1 MTKNTYALLLVCLL
15 CVSMALAVR
24 DAMTCDVTA
33 TVYNVNDDVMTLE
46 TADGNLW
53 DWEGIH
59 PGQYQVGG
67 EVVVTFHRHHPETLF
82 DDEIL
87 TIKGC

>member
-24 DAMTCDVTA
+24 DAVTYDVIA
-33 TVYNVNDDVMTLE
+33 TVYDVNDDVMTLE

-53 DWEGIH
+53 DWEGVH
-59 PGQYQVGG
+59 PGQYQVGR
-67 EVVVTFHRHHPETLF
+67 EVTVTFHRHHPETLY